1 MCMSDLWS
9 HITFFAAAL
18 DVTKTS
24 VTTKAAH
31 VKTEYGDVLNVPT
44 IGLCTLRQ

>member
-1 MCMSDLWS
+1 MFMSELWS

-18 DVTKTS
+18 GATKTS

-31 VKTEYGDVLNVPT
+31 ANTDYGDV
-44 IGLCTLRQ
+44 